1 MKIKKGRARIWE
13 TKIKCLL
20 DHKEKKGKFDISS
33 PMGIIIGF
41 AIVIAAIM
49 IGGGGIKA
57 FKNFLDVSSILIV
70 IGGTTATIV
79 VAYRFGEIKK

>member
-1 MKIKKGRARIWE
+1 MFYENEKGRARIWE

-20 DHKEKKGKFDISS
+20 DHKEKRKFDISS

-49 IGGGGIKA
+49 LGGGIKA
-57 FKNFLDVSSILIV
+57 FKTS
-70 IGGTTATIV
+70 
-79 VAYRFGEIKK
+79 